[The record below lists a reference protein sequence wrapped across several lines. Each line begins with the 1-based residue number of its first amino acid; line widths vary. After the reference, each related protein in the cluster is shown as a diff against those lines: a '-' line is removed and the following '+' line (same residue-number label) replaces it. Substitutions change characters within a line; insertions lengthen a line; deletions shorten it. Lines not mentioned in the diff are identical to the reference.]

1 MPERKKRLQVDEAK
15 SSAVA
20 LKTPYS
26 VHLDDALLVE
36 LRQWPKEDRKRIG
49 NSIRRVQENF
59 GQPHLHSGIGIRDL
73 SPKGRR
79 LGLYECRVSRALRL
93 VFTRERPSLL
103 YFHMIGT
110 HNEVQKFLRSFLK

>member
-1 MPERKKRLQVDEAK
+1 MPERRKRLQADEAK

-79 LGLYECRVSRALRL
+79 LWVIRVSRKPCAAVGFHTRAPLAALFSHDRD
-93 VFTRERPSLL
+93 T
-103 YFHMIGT
+103 
-110 HNEVQKFLRSFLK
+110 Q